1 MYNQRR
7 KFITGQINFW
17 RKIVDG
23 ASLNSKNYC
32 DILAT
37 HNKIL
42 YLKSIYT
49 KFTAKVFKSFRG
61 V

>member
-1 MYNQRR
+1 MCNLRS
-7 KFITGQINFW
+7 KFVTVQIIFW

-32 DILAT
+32 DILANR
-37 HNKIL
+37 NKIL

-49 KFTAKVFKSFRG
+49 KFTAKVLKTFRG